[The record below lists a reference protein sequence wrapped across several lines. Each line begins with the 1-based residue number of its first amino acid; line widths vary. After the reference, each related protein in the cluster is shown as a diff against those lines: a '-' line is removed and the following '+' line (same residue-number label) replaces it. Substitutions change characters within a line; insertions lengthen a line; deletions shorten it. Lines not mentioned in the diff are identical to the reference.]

1 MPIRKN
7 KCFTQRFF
15 RFSEFIFHSKWQ
27 RGGHLLTPA
36 NFSGLKSMA
45 SSGKSECERWRWK
58 KCWRKDEVGSCSCFF
73 FLWCS
78 GRGSMAAVLFCVLVC
93 ETERLSKRRKRGQ
106 VAPLFHLYNPIQTHW
121 HKCTCSSSSSAWTWP
136 NPIAKIALACHLKI
150 CPATRHA
157 DRSQKCGV

>member
-1 MPIRKN
+1 MLLRKDALRNDSQMLVILIKFNLKKLQVNSFMPIRKN

-58 KCWRKDEVGSCSCFF
+58 KC
-73 FLWCS
+73 
-78 GRGSMAAVLFCVLVC
+78 
-93 ETERLSKRRKRGQ
+93 
-106 VAPLFHLYNPIQTHW
+106 
-121 HKCTCSSSSSAWTWP
+121 
-136 NPIAKIALACHLKI
+136 
-150 CPATRHA
+150 
-157 DRSQKCGV
+157 